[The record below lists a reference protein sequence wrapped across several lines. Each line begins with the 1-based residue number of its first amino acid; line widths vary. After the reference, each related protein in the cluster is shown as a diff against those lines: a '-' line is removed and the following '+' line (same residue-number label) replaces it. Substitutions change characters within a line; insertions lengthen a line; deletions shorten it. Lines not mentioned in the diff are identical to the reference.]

1 MTLKG
6 FRLKRY
12 AAYDPPEYV
21 NWVADARLLD
31 SYRATLA
38 RDPARA
44 AVVEGL
50 ESASLLSLYRG
61 LVRFRLHD
69 VALKRWVKR
78 GVISKAWLGTGE
90 EAVTVGVVHALRR
103 HPGGDV
109 VAPMIRN
116 AGACCE
122 MGVPMAD
129 LLRSYLG
136 TADAPTRGRDLHVG
150 DIGRGVV
157 APISMVGSVST
168 VVNGYALAFL
178 RRSEDRVAV
187 TWIGDGS
194 TKSGEV
200 HEALNF
206 AAVRQLPVVFVIQN
220 NQVALGT
227 HFRQH
232 HRADDFSGWGA
243 AYGMAAHP
251 VDGNNVL
258 DVYAAAMAAVAEC
271 RARRGPAMI
280 LAETFRMGGH
290 ATHDEREAREM
301 MSREAFHE
309 WGRRDPIGMYEEY
322 LAAIGRPLAAPG
334 GEEAGPG
341 TDAAVWNRGL
351 MSRIESRCAPGG
363 RAGGER
369 GASQSGDVDPGGWAE
384 GRERMLFLKA
394 IAGGTDQT
402 TERSTILWN
411 GGIGKSL
418 EPSAHVS
425 CAQGLEN
432 ATRNPAGGP
441 CAPLRH
447 PDQDQVVHV
456 ARDQIVFPEFR
467 PGRSYGPLKAL
478 EVRW

>member
-1 MTLKG
+1 M
-6 FRLKRY
+6 KRY
-12 AAYDPPEYV
+12 PAYDPPEYV

-38 RDPARA
+38 REPARA
-44 AVVEGL
+44 ELVEGL
-50 ESASLLSLYRG
+50 EGATLLALYRG
-61 LVRFRLHD
+61 LLRFRLHD
-69 VALKRWVKR
+69 ISLKRWVKR

-90 EAVTVGVVHALRR
+90 EAVTIGVVQALRR
-103 HPGGDV
+103 YPGGDV

-122 MGVPMAD
+122 MGIPMAD

-136 TADAPTRGRDLHVG
+136 TADSPTRGRDLHLG
-150 DIGRGVV
+150 DMDRGVV

-206 AAVRQLPVVFVIQN
+206 AAVQRLPVVFVIQN

-232 HRADDFSGWGA
+232 HRAEDFSGWGA
-243 AYGMAAHP
+243 AYGMASHK

-258 DVYAAAMAAVAEC
+258 DVHAAAIGAVAEC
-271 RARRGPAMI
+271 RAGRGPVMI

-301 MSREAFHE
+301 MSRETFQE
-309 WGRRDPIGMYEEY
+309 WGRRDPVGLYEEY
-322 LAAIGRPLAAPG
+322 LAAIGRPLTAPD
-334 GEEAGPG
+334 GEEAVP
-341 TDAAVWNRGL
+341 AADPVAWNREL
-351 MSRIESRCAPGG
+351 MSRIEADVLREVEHAEDEALGSRETSIPE
-363 RAGGER
+363 AG
-369 GASQSGDVDPGGWAE
+369 P
-384 GRERMLFLKA
+384 
-394 IAGGTDQT
+394 
-402 TERSTILWN
+402 N
-411 GGIGKSL
+411 
-418 EPSAHVS
+418 
-425 CAQGLEN
+425 
-432 ATRNPAGGP
+432 
-441 CAPLRH
+441 
-447 PDQDQVVHV
+447 
-456 ARDQIVFPEFR
+456 
-467 PGRSYGPLKAL
+467 
-478 EVRW
+478 EVRDCYS